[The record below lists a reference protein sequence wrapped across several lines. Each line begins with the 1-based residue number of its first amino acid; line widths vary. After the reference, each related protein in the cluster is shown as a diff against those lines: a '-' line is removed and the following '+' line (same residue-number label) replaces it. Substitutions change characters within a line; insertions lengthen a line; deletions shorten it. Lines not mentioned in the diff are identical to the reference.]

1 MHKKDILKCVK
12 STSAGGARQHKE
24 FATLLA
30 FDVKVTPE
38 AREFAEEEGI
48 KIFTADIIYHLFDN
62 FTEYVK
68 QCQDERKGD

>member
-1 MHKKDILKCVK
+1 MK
-12 STSAGGARQHKE
+12 STNAGGARQHKE

-38 AREFAEEEGI
+38 AKDFAEEEGI
-48 KIFTADIIYHLFDN
+48 KIFTADIIYHLFDS

-68 QCQDERKGD
+68 TVRD